1 MKTIIC
7 VLIVFIVLFLVLAFK
22 SQENFDTS
30 FEITNN
36 DIGGLFNPK
45 SEQNNEDT
53 QNSKCVYT
61 PKGKREIDCVT
72 DCYNNRSIND
82 CGIDSCL
89 DICGSCNDVS
99 NCEWRKPLPESV
111 ARPQKTTDYNTV
123 SCTFDPYGHS
133 EKNCAEVCSSSPDVG
148 MWGGKACTENRC
160 RSICRN
166 CKDKDWCWW
175 LKDGKTKQTEMP
187 PNSPNIFGVA
197 GRESVILNWTHNLS
211 NDNDKYII
219 VHYETANPDY
229 TLTTENLFYKDVEI
243 RNNYV
248 RHEIK
253 NLDYDKN
260 YTFYVISSNENGLS
274 RGSNLVNLKLQNKTS
289 TNPVASILDQGKDNP
304 NKEVSNI
311 NPSNDNTQF
320 LDFNDL
326 QKQYEDVKQ
335 NKSTCNKRNLF
346 SDLRGKTLDIRL

>member
-1 MKTIIC
+1 MKTIIY
-7 VLIVFIVLFLVLAFK
+7 VLFVFIVLFLVLFFK
-22 SQENFDTS
+22 TQENFG
-30 FEITNN
+30 N
-36 DIGGLFNPK
+36 DIGGLFSPK
-45 SEQNNEDT
+45 SEQTNEAT

-82 CGIDSCL
+82 CDIDKCL
-89 DICGSCNDVS
+89 EICGSCNDVS

-111 ARPQKTTDYNTV
+111 ARPQKSTDYNNV

-148 MWGGKACTENRC
+148 MWGGKACTEKRC

-175 LKDGKTKQTEMP
+175 LKDSKVKTTEMP
-187 PNSPNIFGVA
+187 PNALNIFGVA
-197 GRESVILNWTHNLS
+197 GRESVILNWTPNLT

-219 VHYETANPDY
+219 VSYETSNPDY
-229 TLTTENLFYKDVEI
+229 TLTTENLFHKDVEL

-260 YTFYVISSNENGLS
+260 YTFYVISSNGNGLS
-274 RGSNLVNLKLQNKTS
+274 RSSNLVNLKLHNKTS
-289 TNPVASILDQGKDNP
+289 VNPVSSILEQGKDSQD
-304 NKEVSNI
+304 KEQLSKV
-311 NPSNDNTQF
+311 NPSNNNTQF

-326 QKQYEDVKQ
+326 QKQYEDIKQ
-335 NKSTCNKRNLF
+335 NKTLVSKRNIF
-346 SDLRGKTLDIRL
+346 SDLRGKTLDISL